1 MWQSLPRFALPR
13 TKANGTAFLLQRAGK
28 CTITSMGSTSWE
40 MTTNLALPSSTRVVT
55 WLRPNLMWTGLA
67 VLPAPPF
74 SAAVLRRSFFSCLV
88 SGVYFERSLK
98 RVEAE
103 IIRLACYKLTLVL
116 VNCLRELVNGGWNL
130 ESLHE
135 NTLLSLNA
143 NILWPLDET
152 GQISYGL
159 DVTTNTEVFGGLL
172 EKGCSSILLFG
183 VSNNDFLS
191 LYSFLYLIL
200 NHRWATV
207 FLIRVNKSVSQK
219 WQLRVRK

>member
-98 RVEAE
+98 RVEVWFLS
-103 IIRLACYKLTLVL
+103 IV
-116 VNCLRELVNGGWNL
+116 W
-130 ESLHE
+130 E
-135 NTLLSLNA
+135 NWLMAAGT
-143 NILWPLDET
+143 
-152 GQISYGL
+152 
-159 DVTTNTEVFGGLL
+159 
-172 EKGCSSILLFG
+172 
-183 VSNNDFLS
+183 LS
-191 LYSFLYLIL
+191 LYMRIRFCLWMRTYFGHLTKRVKFLTGWMSPPI
-200 NHRWATV
+200 RK
-207 FLIRVNKSVSQK
+207 FLGDFLKRDALASSC
-219 WQLRVRK
+219 LAFPTTTFFPFTAFFT

>member
-1 MWQSLPRFALPR
+1 M
-13 TKANGTAFLLQRAGK
+13 
-28 CTITSMGSTSWE
+28 
-40 MTTNLALPSSTRVVT
+40 
-55 WLRPNLMWTGLA
+55 
-67 VLPAPPF
+67 
-74 SAAVLRRSFFSCLV
+74 
-88 SGVYFERSLK
+88 YFERSLK

-159 DVTTNTEVFGGLL
+159 DVTTNTEVLGGLL

-200 NHRWATV
+200 NHR
-207 FLIRVNKSVSQK
+207 
-219 WQLRVRK
+219 